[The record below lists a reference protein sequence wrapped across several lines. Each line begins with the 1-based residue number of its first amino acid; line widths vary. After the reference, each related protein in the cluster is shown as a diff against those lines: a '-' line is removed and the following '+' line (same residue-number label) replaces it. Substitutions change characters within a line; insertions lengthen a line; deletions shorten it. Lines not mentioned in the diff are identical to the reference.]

1 MIMKIEET
9 PTGQVI
15 LLCRGDFFTLFY
27 KKVVSKGLTQA
38 IYGL

>member
-15 LLCRGDFFTLFY
+15 LLCRGFLCFLE
-27 KKVVSKGLTQA
+27 KSWQ
-38 IYGL
+38 